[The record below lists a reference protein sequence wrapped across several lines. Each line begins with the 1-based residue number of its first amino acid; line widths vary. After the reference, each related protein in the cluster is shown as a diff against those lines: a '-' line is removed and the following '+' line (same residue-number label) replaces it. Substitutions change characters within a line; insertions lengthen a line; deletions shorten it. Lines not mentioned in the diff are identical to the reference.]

1 MSDTLMQLGKTCKLL
16 RSFSYLLFIGLL
28 MSLLVGIT
36 LRTQSNRAGLFGIID
51 RIKLLTSK
59 DYKPE
64 KFNLAEIEAK
74 MKGKNSSV
82 ADAVKG
88 PNRGFWKPILV
99 NWLMA
104 GIPSLTAI
112 LLANHF
118 LAYIETAAGFLAPV
132 FLILFPCLLTIKL
145 HKDGIAPL
153 SKFSY
158 AFIWAYLVIAMVW
171 SYFALSVNLYLI
183 LTGNH

>member
-1 MSDTLMQLGKTCKLL
+1 V
-16 RSFSYLLFIGLL
+16 
-28 MSLLVGIT
+28 SLLVGIT

-51 RIKLLTSK
+51 RFRALSKGETKNNFNIEKL
-59 DYKPE
+59 E
-64 KFNLAEIEAK
+64 EK
-74 MKGKNSSV
+74 MKSMDKNTSV

-118 LAYIETAAGFLAPV
+118 LAYIESAAGFLAPV

-145 HKDGIAPL
+145 HKNGRAPL
-153 SKFSY
+153 NGLQYMFV
-158 AFIWAYLVIAMVW
+158 WAYLIIGMAW

-183 LTGNH
+183 LTG